1 MSDPGAKAATA
12 SLQLLSPVPYK
23 ASRLDRIEEWGGAE
37 GMTGEPGGPERFS
50 AEKESEVRASFARQG
65 LMRAIGA
72 ELATLG
78 PGRCTVEVTF
88 SESVGQQ
95 QGFFHGGVIGAV
107 ADTAGGYA
115 ALSLLP
121 VGSEVVTLEY
131 KINFL
136 RPAAG
141 DRLLAEGVVLRAGRS
156 VTVTRVDVFVDGGG
170 RRSLCAALQQSIMR
184 ALAPSTRSKL

>member
-1 MSDPGAKAATA
+1 
-12 SLQLLSPVPYK
+12 
-23 ASRLDRIEEWGGAE
+23 
-37 GMTGEPGGPERFS
+37 MTGTKAPTQPEALS

-65 LMRAIGA
+65 LMRMIGA
-72 ELATLG
+72 ELAALG
-78 PGRCTVEVTF
+78 PGRCSIAVPF
-88 SESVGQQ
+88 SEKVGQQ

-107 ADTAGGYA
+107 ADSAGGYA

-141 DRLLAEGVVLRAGRS
+141 DRLLAEGTVLRAGRS
-156 VTVTRVDVFVDGGG
+156 VTVTRIDVFVEARG
-170 RRSLCAALQQSIMR
+170 RRSICAALQQSIMR
-184 ALAPSTRSKL
+184 ALS